1 MIKPM
6 RKRKGE
12 TYYTNGHSCFLM
24 TCHIVLV
31 TKFRQPVLT
40 GPVQKTVYRILRET
54 LESRDCHVLQM
65 NGEPDHVHML
75 IEYSPAVCIA
85 DLVNVIKTRTARR
98 ARADHPKQVAKYFWN
113 PYFWGDGYFA
123 ASVGQNT
130 VSVIEEY
137 IKNQ

>member
-1 MIKPM
+1 MVKPM

-12 TYYTNGHSCFLM
+12 TYYTNGHSYFMM

-31 TKFRQPVLT
+31 TKFRRPVLT
-40 GPVQKTVYRILRET
+40 GPVRETVYRIIRDT

-65 NGEPDHVHML
+65 NGEPDHVHIL

-85 DLVNVIKTRTARR
+85 DLVNVIKTRSARR
-98 ARADHPKQVAKYFWN
+98 ARTDHSEDVSEYYWK

-123 ASVGQNT
+123 ASVGLNT
-130 VSVIEEY
+130 ASVVEEY
-137 IKNQ
+137 IRNQ